1 MKGKHIF
8 TLISILCVVGI
19 LLTGCAAPAPA
30 VSETKAPE
38 AAVAPATEAKP
49 AEVKPAEEKPAEVKP
64 TEAAAAEKKPI
75 KIGFIL
81 AHGIVSRWQYDK
93 NGFVDEAKNL
103 GVEAIVVSSEG
114 SAQTQASQVDNMIT
128 QGVNALVIAPVDV
141 ATASSLFQ
149 KVVDAG
155 IPVVDYNFVVPDFA
169 PSYIIFRDAIEFG
182 EVTAKAAL
190 AMYPE
195 GNYVIV
201 SGDAAYSV
209 ALDTTKGYMNV
220 LQPEIDAG
228 KIKIVSQ
235 KFNPG
240 WAPQSAQTQVE
251 EALVKTNNDVKA
263 ILSNNDGM
271 AIGAMSVLDQ
281 LGLSKVFVAGVDA
294 DLANI
299 QAIAQGKQTL
309 TIWTDFYKMGQYGAR
324 AAVAA
329 ASGTQPDVPRLVK
342 MDNGKAKEVPT
353 VVMDAITVTQDNLCQ
368 WLKDHK
374 WVSIEDS
381 YKYVEDKSVCQ

>member
-1 MKGKHIF
+1 MI
-8 TLISILCVVGI
+8 TITAL
-19 LLTGCAAPAPA
+19 LLTGCTQATPTPAI
-30 VSETKAPE
+30 
-38 AAVAPATEAKP
+38 
-49 AEVKPAEEKPAEVKP
+49 EEPI
-64 TEAAAAEKKPI
+64 AAEPI

-81 AHGIVSRWQYDK
+81 AHGIVSRWQYDRD
-93 NGFVDEAKNL
+93 GFADEAKAL
-103 GVEAIVVSSEG
+103 GVEAIIVSSEG
-114 SAQTQASQVDNMIT
+114 NAQNQASQVDNMIT
-128 QGVNALVIAPVDV
+128 QGVDALVIAPVDV
-141 ATASSLFQ
+141 ATASTLFQ

-190 AMYPE
+190 EKYPE
-195 GNYVIV
+195 GNYIIL

-220 LQPEIDAG
+220 LQPQIDAG
-228 KIKIVSQ
+228 KITIVSQ
-235 KFNPG
+235 KYNPG

-271 AIGAMSVLDQ
+271 AIGAQQVLDQ
-281 LGLSKVFVAGVDA
+281 LGIKDVFVAGVDA
-294 DLANI
+294 DLPNI

-309 TIWTDFYKMGQYGAR
+309 TIWTDFYAMGQYAAR

-329 ASGTQPDVPRLVK
+329 AKGTTPDVPRLVK
-342 MDNGKAKEVPT
+342 MDNGTAKEVPT
-353 VVMDAITVTQDNLCQ
+353 VVMEAITVTQNNLCQ

-374 WVSIEDS
+374 WVSIEDA
-381 YKYVEDKSVCQ
+381 YKYVEGPSGCN